1 MIRGLVQGVGFR
13 PFICRMARKHG
24 LVGRVDNRT
33 DGVSVIIQGDLKTI
47 DSFSNNIIQNAPP
60 VSVIK
65 SLEINPTLV
74 AGFDSF
80 EITESK
86 SSDNQITE
94 ISPDIAVCEDCL
106 DDMITDP
113 GRIDYPLINCTNC
126 GPRFTIIEGLPYDR
140 ERTTMKSF
148 SMCRKCNSEY
158 NDTRD
163 RRFHAQP
170 VACNTCG
177 PVYRFRGS
185 RTDTDNIKDIP
196 RLVSIEIASGMSVAI
211 KGLGGYQLICD
222 ALNND
227 AVSEL
232 RRNKHRDLKP
242 FAVMFRDIATVK
254 KYCYLNKSEEKELI
268 SWRRPVVILKQKEVL
283 SPAVSNGLDTTG
295 AILPYMPFHYLLF
308 RDLETPA
315 IVFTSGNIS
324 DEPII
329 TDDSIAEE
337 KLSEAASSLVSYNR
351 QIYNRVDDSV
361 IRFSGN
367 RKRIFRRSRGFV
379 PGPIELEYN
388 VEGILALGGE
398 QKNTICLGKGHQA
411 IMSQYIGDLKNYGTY
426 SFFLESIGRMSELFR
441 FKTEVISCDLHPGY
455 LSAQHAETLGKELN
469 KPVVNVQHHH
479 AHIASCMAEYGL
491 DEPVIGISLDG
502 TGYGTDKNIW
512 GGEFMVADLNGFDR
526 VSHFDYVPMPGGE
539 KAVTE
544 PWRMAYSYIYSIC
557 GDNFDYASLPVFRS
571 VGSAKLSLV
580 KEMIINKIN
589 SPLTSGAGRL
599 FDAVA
604 AILGLCPVAT
614 FDSEG
619 PMRLESL
626 AEYPT
631 EEVYPFSAE
640 KTIKFSETI
649 MAILN
654 DLPGQ
659 KLSFISTKLH
669 NTISQ
674 VILEVSEKIRNET
687 ALKKVVLSGGVFQNK
702 YLLERSVRLLNRNK
716 FKVFTNQLFPAND
729 GGISLGQLII
739 ASKTRR

>member
-1 MIRGLVQGVGFR
+1 
-13 PFICRMARKHG
+13 MARKQG

-47 DSFSNNIIQNAPP
+47 NSFSDSILQNAPP

-65 SLEINPTLV
+65 SIEINPTLV
-74 AGFDSF
+74 PDFGSF

-94 ISPDIAVCEDCL
+94 ISPDIAVCQDCL
-106 DDMITDP
+106 DDMIKDP
-113 GRIDYPLINCTNC
+113 ARIDYPLINCTNC

-140 ERTTMKSF
+140 ERTTMKGF
-148 SMCRKCNSEY
+148 SMCGRCGSEY

-177 PVYRFRGS
+177 PVYRFRRGS
-185 RTDTDNIKDIP
+185 TDTANIKDIT
-196 RLVSIEIASGMSVAI
+196 RLVSAEIESGRSVAI

-242 FAVMFRDIATVK
+242 FAVMFSDIGAVK
-254 KYCYLNKSEEKELI
+254 KYCFVNKSEEKELL
-268 SWRRPVVILKQKEVL
+268 SWRRPVVILKQKEIL
-283 SPAVSNGLDTTG
+283 SAAVSNGLDTTG

-308 RDLETPA
+308 RDLKTPA
-315 IVFTSGNIS
+315 IVFTSGNIT

-337 KLSEAASSLVSYNR
+337 KLSVAASSLVSCNR
-351 QIYNRVDDSV
+351 PIYNRVDDSV
-361 IRFSGN
+361 IRFAGN
-367 RKRIFRRSRGFV
+367 RRRILRRSRGFV
-379 PGPIELEYN
+379 PGPIELEYD
-388 VEGILALGGE
+388 VEGILALGAE

-411 IMSQYIGDLKNYGTY
+411 IMSQYIGDIKNYGSY
-426 SFFLESIGRMSELFR
+426 RFFLESIERMSDLFR
-441 FKTEVISCDLHPGY
+441 FKTGVIACDLHPGY
-455 LSAQHAETLGKELN
+455 LSAQHAESLGKEIN
-469 KPVVNVQHHH
+469 KQVVKVQHHH

-502 TGYGTDKNIW
+502 TGYGTDDNIW
-512 GGEFMVADLNGFDR
+512 GGEFMVAGLDGFER
-526 VSHFDYVPMPGGE
+526 VSHFDYVAMPGGE
-539 KAVTE
+539 KAVAE
-544 PWRMAYSYIYSIC
+544 PWRMAYSYIYSIR
-557 GDNFDYASLPVFRS
+557 GDDFDYESLPVFRS
-571 VGSAKLSLV
+571 VGSARLSLV

-599 FDAVA
+599 FDAAA
-604 AILGLCPVAT
+604 AIMGLCTVAT
-614 FDSEG
+614 FDSEA

-631 EEVYPFSAE
+631 EETYPFSAE
-640 KTIKFSETI
+640 KTIKFSDTI
-649 MAILN
+649 MAILY

-669 NTISQ
+669 NTILR
-674 VILEVSEKIRNET
+674 VILEISEKIRNDT
-687 ALKKVVLSGGVFQNK
+687 SLKKVVLSGGVFQNK
-702 YLLERSVRLLNRNK
+702 YLLERSVRLLNRNR
-716 FKVFTNQLFPAND
+716 FRVFTNQLIPAND